1 MDQVI
6 PTLSGM
12 HEKINQL
19 NHAFH
24 LTALLRAAASEGPV
38 MHKDCEMNSQSYL
51 ALNAWLQKADQNY
64 IEGRLLWLNHLING
78 ACNLLWL
85 ASEQILKIL
94 ILQKTIDS
102 FSENSSDLKQLH
114 ETIDKEGMKLG
125 HSVIKLIQRV
135 NSDYPGFDISK
146 YEKVLEKIQEYFYRR
161 YVVHSG
167 SSISLL
173 MLNEVDEFY
182 FLVRGKIE
190 PDVGLGTID
199 EIHIQRK
206 HKWGHPLPAFSYA
219 YQYNEHFR
227 PRKHREINQ
236 IGPDGVVRKENGE

>member
-1 MDQVI
+1 
-6 PTLSGM
+6 
-12 HEKINQL
+12 
-19 NHAFH
+19 
-24 LTALLRAAASEGPV
+24 
-38 MHKDCEMNSQSYL
+38 MNPQSYL

-64 IEGRLLWLNHLING
+64 IEGRMLWLNHMING
-78 ACNLLWL
+78 SCNLLWL

-94 ILQKTIDS
+94 LLQQNIDS
-102 FSENSSDLKQLH
+102 FSESSSDLTELH
-114 ETIDKEGMKLG
+114 ETLDKEGKKIG
-125 HSVIKLIQRV
+125 HSVSNLIQRV

-146 YEKVLEKIQEYFYRR
+146 FENVLEKLQEYFYRR

-206 HKWGHPLPAFSYA
+206 HKWGHPLPAFCFA

-236 IGPDGVVRKENGE
+236 IGPDGVIRKESGE